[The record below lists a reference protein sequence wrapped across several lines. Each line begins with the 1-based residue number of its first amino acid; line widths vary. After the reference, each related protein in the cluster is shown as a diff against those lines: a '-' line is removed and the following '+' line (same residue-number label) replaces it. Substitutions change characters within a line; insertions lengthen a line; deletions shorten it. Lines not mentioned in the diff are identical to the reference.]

1 MVPRAGRAGIQK
13 RQLCDSD
20 VGEQIFALAAELF
33 PVCRSITGNGVRQTL
48 AILSKH
54 IDIETHEIPTGTQVL
69 DWTIP
74 REWNVRDAYIKDAQ
88 GNRVVDFQN
97 SNLHVLNYST
107 AIQVKMPLN
116 ELKRHLFTLPDQPDV
131 IPYRTSYYE
140 DNWGFCLQH
149 KKLLE
154 LPDGIYEAK
163 IDASLEDGYLTY
175 GEFFCPG
182 ETKEEILLSA
192 HVCHPSLANDNCSGL
207 ALLTLL
213 AERLTA
219 QRPRYSYR
227 ILFAPGTI
235 GAIAWLARNEDK
247 IARIRHGLV
256 ISCVGDAGGPTYKRS
271 RRGHAL
277 IDRAMTHVL
286 QSRASSP
293 SILDFFPYGY
303 DERQYCSPGFNLP
316 VGLFQR
322 SQFGHFP
329 EYHNSADN
337 LTFIRPEHLE
347 SSYQM
352 IVEALNI
359 LEHDYRPRSA
369 NPKGEPQLGRR
380 GLYSAVGGDKET
392 ARQNMA
398 LLWVMNL
405 ADGEH
410 SLLDIAERA
419 NLPFDAIAGAAC
431 LLRNN
436 GLLLADNIE
445 ASADYTRDI
454 ESEKVGQSRSF
465 CEMAPTVNGQ
475 LMGKPGSS

>member
-1 MVPRAGRAGIQK
+1 
-13 RQLCDSD
+13 
-20 VGEQIFALAAELF
+20 
-33 PVCRSITGNGVRQTL
+33 
-48 AILSKH
+48 
-54 IDIETHEIPTGTQVL
+54 
-69 DWTIP
+69 
-74 REWNVRDAYIKDAQ
+74 
-88 GNRVVDFQN
+88 
-97 SNLHVLNYST
+97 
-107 AIQVKMPLN
+107 
-116 ELKRHLFTLPDQPDV
+116 
-131 IPYRTSYYE
+131 
-140 DNWGFCLQH
+140 
-149 KKLLE
+149 
-154 LPDGIYEAK
+154 
-163 IDASLEDGYLTY
+163 
-175 GEFFCPG
+175 
-182 ETKEEILLSA
+182 
-192 HVCHPSLANDNCSGL
+192 
-207 ALLTLL
+207 
-213 AERLTA
+213 
-219 QRPRYSYR
+219 
-227 ILFAPGTI
+227 
-235 GAIAWLARNEDK
+235 
-247 IARIRHGLV
+247 
-256 ISCVGDAGGPTYKRS
+256 
-271 RRGHAL
+271 
-277 IDRAMTHVL
+277 MTHVL

-303 DERQYCSPGFNLP
+303 DERQFCSPGFNLP

-436 GLLLADNIE
+436 GLLPLSLIH
-445 ASADYTRDI
+445 I
-454 ESEKVGQSRSF
+454 
-465 CEMAPTVNGQ
+465 
-475 LMGKPGSS
+475 